1 MHASCV
7 NRALSNPSEYAPS
20 DGDLDSIAQIV
31 SLYQKSKIDF
41 PKASIFFRSP
51 LGKSENE
58 RSLMYDSGTCVF
70 GEAAGA
76 AVAGAA
82 SCPSPPSARTTTFG
96 PVFDDNALLDDDDDD
111 DDGFFKNHSS
121 LFCKALTFS
130 LLERRTDN
138 GLTSYS
144 LSLFLSRTNE
154 QKQPNDVHSLFNAI
168 NILNILI

>member
-1 MHASCV
+1 MCKLLY
-7 NRALSNPSEYAPS
+7 ALYQLRKIFSNFFYCHFFRNH
-20 DGDLDSIAQIV
+20 
-31 SLYQKSKIDF
+31 LYQKSKIDF

-111 DDGFFKNHSS
+111 DDE
-121 LFCKALTFS
+121 C
-130 LLERRTDN
+130 
-138 GLTSYS
+138 
-144 LSLFLSRTNE
+144 
-154 QKQPNDVHSLFNAI
+154 
-168 NILNILI
+168 

>member
-82 SCPSPPSARTTTFG
+82 SCPSPPSARTTTFV

-111 DDGFFKNHSS
+111 DDDDE
-121 LFCKALTFS
+121 C
-130 LLERRTDN
+130 
-138 GLTSYS
+138 
-144 LSLFLSRTNE
+144 
-154 QKQPNDVHSLFNAI
+154 
-168 NILNILI
+168 

>member
-58 RSLMYDSGTCVF
+58 RSLMYDSGTCVLG

-111 DDGFFKNHSS
+111 DDE
-121 LFCKALTFS
+121 C
-130 LLERRTDN
+130 
-138 GLTSYS
+138 
-144 LSLFLSRTNE
+144 
-154 QKQPNDVHSLFNAI
+154 
-168 NILNILI
+168 

>member
-111 DDGFFKNHSS
+111 DDEG
-121 LFCKALTFS
+121 
-130 LLERRTDN
+130 
-138 GLTSYS
+138 
-144 LSLFLSRTNE
+144 
-154 QKQPNDVHSLFNAI
+154 
-168 NILNILI
+168 